1 VQLAFAGAA
10 LGIFEV
16 PVEGGAVEVFSVEP
30 DGLNLHGVVDVG
42 EGIGGKENEVGA
54 FSWGDEALLSGAAE
68 KFGGVKSGGLQRGQ
82 GSKPRFDE
90 QGEFVVQAEVGKAE
104 RVHGIGAG
112 QKRHACA
119 EHESDQLL
127 VRSEEVAVELEFDG
141 DVSDRDRFRTRSLPG

>member
-10 LGIFEV
+10 LGVFEE

-30 DGLNLHGVVDVG
+30 GGLNLHGVVDVG

-68 KFGGVKSGGLQRGQ
+68 KFGGVKSRGLQRGQ

-90 QGEFVVQAEVGKAE
+90 QGASVPARSGTPARNMSPTNCLSAV
-104 RVHGIGAG
+104 
-112 QKRHACA
+112 KRLRW
-119 EHESDQLL
+119 SSNST
-127 VRSEEVAVELEFDG
+127 V
-141 DVSDRDRFRTRSLPG
+141 T